1 MFDTNYWLSKMVAF
15 LQRRCSHPTVTYDM
29 LDGALGA
36 GFGRGTRDRRIAS
49 SIAVNYCRSCGAVRA
64 VYSADADRHEWRLV
78 IPDRWN
84 SEQERWRIT
93 YD

>member
-29 LDGALGA
+29 LDGALG
-36 GFGRGTRDRRIAS
+36 